1 MTAAVP
7 PAQRPTDPDPVA
19 QLTRQLRELTAPGRP
34 FDAAALAALDEA
46 DAFPAD
52 ACRAL
57 DEAGLP
63 RYYVPAEHGGALDD
77 FGVVMR
83 LLRAVSR
90 IDLTV
95 AAAHGKTYLGAVPT
109 WIADVAEP
117 ARRLGRRITAAEVVS
132 CALTERHHGSDLL
145 AGEVA
150 ARPAPDGGW
159 LLDGEKWLINN
170 VTRAGLVTVLARTD
184 DAGGPRGFSLFLVDK
199 ARLAPGAHTAL
210 PKVPTYGIRGADIS
224 GIAFHRALLPADALI
239 GAPGQGVEIIVKALH
254 ITRTCCAAMSLGAG
268 DHALR
273 LAFDFAAA
281 HRAGGA
287 PLAPGERDT
296 ALARQPHVRRELGE
310 AAAGL
315 LLAEATGLVVVRSLH
330 ALTGEM
336 SVISAVAKAYVPA
349 QTDAVIARLLYLLG
363 PHGLLGAGDPHGQFA
378 KAERDHR
385 IIGIFDGSSLVNR
398 NALIEQ
404 FPRIARGYRKG
415 RVDADGLAEAAAPH
429 TPPRPFRPASLSLL
443 STGGCSVVA
452 GLPGAVADLRERAAR
467 EPDGGTTAPVPP
479 HSLLPVLSLAE
490 RLLDATDRLHE
501 AMAVVRFTPRAV
513 PTEAFDLA
521 ERYELCFAASGAL
534 HLWLRGTRA
543 GVGAVPD
550 AWLRG
555 CLVKALTDLGEPVED
570 AEAEVLDDLADEL
583 LACPPGT
590 FLSLLDQPGTP
601 DTPSTP
607 VAPVAPDHREP
618 VGSRKAEAS

>member
-1 MTAAVP
+1 MTAAAP
-7 PAQRPTDPDPVA
+7 PARNTQAADPVERF
-19 QLTRQLRELTAPGRP
+19 TRRLRELGGPGQP
-34 FDAAALAALDEA
+34 FDQVGLAALDRA
-46 DAFPAD
+46 DEFPAD

-57 DEAGLP
+57 DATGLP

-77 FGVVMR
+77 FTVVLR
-83 LLRAVSR
+83 LLRAVAR

-109 WIADVAEP
+109 WIVDAAEP
-117 ARRLGRRITAAEVVS
+117 ARWLGRRIAAAEVVS

-145 AGEVA
+145 AGEVV

-224 GIAFHRALLPADALI
+224 GIAFHQAWLPADALI
-239 GAPGQGVEIIVKALH
+239 GATGQGVEIIVKALH
-254 ITRTCCAAMSLGAG
+254 ITRTCCAAMSLGVG
-268 DHALR
+268 DHVLR
-273 LAFDFAAA
+273 LAADFAAA

-287 PLAPGERDT
+287 PVGPGAQGT
-296 ALARQPHVRRELGE
+296 ALAAGGGGAPLVADGQGTALAQLPHVRRELGE

-315 LLAEATGLVVVRSLH
+315 LLAEATGLVAVRSLH

-349 QTDAVIARLLYLLG
+349 QVDAVIARLLHLLG
-363 PHGLLGAGDPHGQFA
+363 PHGLLGPGDPHGLFA

-415 RVDADGLAEAAAPH
+415 RLDADGLAEAADLYI
-429 TPPRPFRPASLSLL
+429 PPRPFRPASLGLL
-443 STGGCSVVA
+443 STGGCSVSA
-452 GLPGAVADLRERAAR
+452 GLPGAVAELRERAEAAER
-467 EPDGGTTAPVPP
+467 ADGGNSA
-479 HSLLPVLSLAE
+479 SLRPLLSLGE
-490 RLLDATDRLHE
+490 RLLDATERLHE
-501 AMAVVRFTPRAV
+501 AMAAVRFTPRAV
-513 PTEAFDLA
+513 PAEAFDLA
-521 ERYELCFAASGAL
+521 ERYELCFAAAAAL
-534 HLWLRGTRA
+534 HLWLRGTSSGA
-543 GVGAVPD
+543 GPVPD
-550 AWLRG
+550 GWLRG
-555 CLVKALTDLGEPVED
+555 CLVKALTDLGEPVTE
-570 AEAEVLDDLADEL
+570 AECEVLDELADHL
-583 LACPPGT
+583 SACPPGT
-590 FLSLLDQPGTP
+590 FLSLLDQLDP
-601 DTPSTP
+601 
-607 VAPVAPDHREP
+607 
-618 VGSRKAEAS
+618 RKAEAS